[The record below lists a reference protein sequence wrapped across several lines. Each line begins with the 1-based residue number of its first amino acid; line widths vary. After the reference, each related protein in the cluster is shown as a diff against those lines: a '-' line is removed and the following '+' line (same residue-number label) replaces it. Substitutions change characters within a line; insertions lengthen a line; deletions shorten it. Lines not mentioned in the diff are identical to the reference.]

1 MGVCPWSEPELGGA
15 KPDPIHCFPLIAN
28 CLRLTP
34 PGLRSCMPFNRT
46 ELSPGWCLGVLAL
59 VACSAHAQEQPKPLP
74 QVQTLATGPLAGQT
88 IAVLPMTLVVA
99 DPALE
104 SDTVYQPYRERRAAL
119 LRADS
124 LVGAGIRSRGP
135 EVNWVL
141 PPELRK
147 IARRSAGFVED
158 PDQMGQAILRAP
170 NLTKVPDPLRSSLR
184 GLVAM
189 VDGRMALV
197 PASLGFGPE
206 PNGQVRADLTLV
218 LADGRSG
225 RILWRS
231 VAHGRGTTPDQ
242 ALNAAVAAVLP
253 TSAGP

>member
-1 MGVCPWSEPELGGA
+1 
-15 KPDPIHCFPLIAN
+15 
-28 CLRLTP
+28 
-34 PGLRSCMPFNRT
+34 MPFNRT

-74 QVQTLATGPLAGQT
+74 AVQTLATGQLAGQT
-88 IAVLPMTLVVA
+88 IAVLPITLVVA
-99 DPALE
+99 DPTLE
-104 SDTVYQPYRERRAAL
+104 SDTVYQRYRERRAAL

-124 LVGAGIRSRGP
+124 LVGAGLQARGP

-158 PDQMGQAILRAP
+158 PDQMGQAVLRSP

-184 GLVAM
+184 ELVAV
-189 VDGRMALV
+189 VDGRLAMV

-206 PNGQVRADLTLV
+206 ANGQIRADLTLV
-218 LADGRSG
+218 LADCRSG
-225 RILWRS
+225 KVLWRS
-231 VAHGRGTTPDQ
+231 LAYGRGATPDQ
-242 ALNAAVAAVLP
+242 ALSAAVAAVLP
-253 TSAGP
+253 VSAGP